1 MNSFEQVTTSPFWV
15 FIKGQGGGGGGGGR
29 RDWDSE
35 NALRDRHTT
44 ERQTQ
49 TNSNTVTD
57 RYTERQTQTNTVTD
71 IQRGK
76 HRLTL

>member
-15 FIKGQGGGGGGGGR
+15 FIKGQGGGGGR
-29 RDWDSE
+29 IDWDSE

-44 ERQTQ
+44 KRQTQ
-49 TNSNTVTD
+49 TNTVTD